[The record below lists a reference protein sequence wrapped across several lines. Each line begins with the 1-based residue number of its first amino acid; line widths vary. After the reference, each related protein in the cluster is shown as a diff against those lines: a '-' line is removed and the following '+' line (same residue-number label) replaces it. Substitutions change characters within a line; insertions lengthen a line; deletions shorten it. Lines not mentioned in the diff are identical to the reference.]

1 MEIFRVREELKYKP
15 IREIPLRVTYYA
27 RVSSERDEQLNSLK
41 NQTQYY
47 EDYIKS
53 NPRWTYVEGY
63 VDEGISGI
71 STQKR
76 ENFHRMVEDAIAGK
90 FDYIVTKEIS
100 RFARNTLDSISY
112 TRKLLSNGVA
122 VFFQND
128 NINTLDE
135 DSEFR
140 LTIMAGVAQDE
151 VRKLSSRV
159 KFGHKQAIKNGVV
172 LGNSHLYGY
181 DKEKGRLTVNEEEAK
196 MVRFIFESYAGGE
209 MTTPKIENAL
219 YEMGYRNY
227 KGGRIGRG
235 VIQHIITNPK
245 YKGYYVGNKVKIID
259 MFTKKQAFLPEEEWV
274 MYKDDEGGRV
284 PAIVSEE
291 LWAQA
296 NRIYKMRG
304 DMVKGRRSSFK
315 ADNLFTGKIIC
326 EADGSA
332 YWLKARFD
340 RDGNNNSR
348 WVCSHKLKEGAQS
361 CKSFAIMERELLDIL
376 ASVLREICGSFD
388 EVVERFVA
396 LYEKSAQSADYAGE
410 LEKIREGIRK
420 VEQKKDKILEY
431 NLDGKISDKEFLRRN
446 DSLNGELESME
457 QAAAELE
464 ARREGDKVKLDEI
477 YRLKKN
483 LKGMDAI
490 TAEDFT
496 QSIINLFI
504 DKIYAEPVDD
514 RQMKLRIVLNTG
526 DTKGRVYEKPLCG
539 GGKSGVRSGHTMKK
553 MIEAQEKAMA
563 GKTQG

>member
-1 MEIFRVREELKYKP
+1 MEIFRIREELKIRP

-76 ENFHRMVEDAIAGK
+76 ENFHRMIEDAIAGK

-135 DSEFR
+135 DSESR

-181 DKEKGRLTVNEEEAK
+181 DKEKGRLTVNEEEAE

-219 YEMGYRNY
+219 YEMGWRNY
-227 KGGRIGRG
+227 KGGRIDRG

-245 YKGYYVGNKVKIID
+245 YKGYYVGNKVKVID

-274 MYKDDEGGRV
+274 MYKDEEKV

-291 LWAQA
+291 LWERA

-304 DMVKGRRSSFK
+304 DIIKNRRSSFK
-315 ADNLFTGKIIC
+315 TDNLFTGKIIC
-326 EADGSA
+326 EADGCA
-332 YWLKARFD
+332 YWLKARSD
-340 RDGNNNSR
+340 RNGNNNSR
-348 WVCSHKLKEGAQS
+348 WVCSHKLKAGTGN

-376 ASVLREICGSFD
+376 ASVLREICGGFD
-388 EVVERFVA
+388 EVVERFVR
-396 LYEKSAQSADYAGE
+396 LYEKSAQSVDYDGE
-410 LEKIREGIRK
+410 MEKIREEIRK
-420 VEQKKDKILEY
+420 VEQKKDKLLEY

-446 DSLNGELESME
+446 DSLNHSLEQLE
-457 QAAAELE
+457 KAAEELE
-464 ARREGDKVKLDEI
+464 AQKEDDRVKLEEI

-483 LKGMDAI
+483 LKGLDAI

-504 DKIYAEPVDD
+504 DRIYAEPVDE
-514 RQMKLRIVLNTG
+514 RQMKLKIVLNTG
-526 DTKGRVYEKPLCG
+526 DTRNRVYEKQACG
-539 GGKSGVRSGHTMKK
+539 GEKDGVRSGNTMKK
-553 MIEAQEKAMA
+553 MIEAQEKMMA
-563 GKTQG
+563 EKNQG

>member
-1 MEIFRVREELKYKP
+1 MEIFRIREELKIRP

-76 ENFHRMVEDAIAGK
+76 ENFHRMIEDAIAGK

-181 DKEKGRLTVNEEEAK
+181 DKEKGRLTVNEEEAE

-219 YEMGYRNY
+219 YEMGWRNY
-227 KGGRIGRG
+227 KGGRIDRG

-245 YKGYYVGNKVKIID
+245 YKGYYVGNKVKVID

-274 MYKDDEGGRV
+274 MYKDEEKV

-291 LWAQA
+291 LWERA
-296 NRIYKMRG
+296 NCIYKMRG
-304 DMVKGRRSSFK
+304 DIIKNRRSSFK
-315 ADNLFTGKIIC
+315 TDNLFTGKIIC
-326 EADGSA
+326 EADGCA
-332 YWLKARFD
+332 YWLKART
-340 RDGNNNSR
+340 GTT
-348 WVCSHKLKEGAQS
+348 
-361 CKSFAIMERELLDIL
+361 IL
-376 ASVLREICGSFD
+376 VG
-388 EVVERFVA
+388 
-396 LYEKSAQSADYAGE
+396 YAAT
-410 LEKIREGIRK
+410 
-420 VEQKKDKILEY
+420 
-431 NLDGKISDKEFLRRN
+431 S
-446 DSLNGELESME
+446 
-457 QAAAELE
+457 
-464 ARREGDKVKLDEI
+464 
-477 YRLKKN
+477 
-483 LKGMDAI
+483 
-490 TAEDFT
+490 
-496 QSIINLFI
+496 
-504 DKIYAEPVDD
+504 
-514 RQMKLRIVLNTG
+514 
-526 DTKGRVYEKPLCG
+526 
-539 GGKSGVRSGHTMKK
+539 
-553 MIEAQEKAMA
+553 
-563 GKTQG
+563 

>member
-1 MEIFRVREELKYKP
+1 MEIFRVREELKNKP

-53 NPRWTYVEGY
+53 NPRWTYVDGY

-219 YEMGYRNY
+219 YEMGCRNY
-227 KGGRIGRG
+227 KGGRIDRG

-245 YKGYYVGNKVKIID
+245 YKGYYVGNKVKVID
-259 MFTKKQAFLPEEEWV
+259 MFTKKQAFLPEDEWV

-291 LWAQA
+291 LWEQA

-304 DMVKGRRSSFK
+304 DMIKGRRSSFK
-315 ADNLFTGKIIC
+315 TDNLFTGKIIC

-332 YWLKARFD
+332 YWLKARSD
-340 RDGNNNSR
+340 RNGNNNSR
-348 WVCSHKLKEGAQS
+348 WVCSQKLKKGTQS
-361 CKSFAIMERELLDIL
+361 CESFAIMERELLDIL

-388 EVVERFVA
+388 EVMERFVT
-396 LYEKSAQSADYAGE
+396 LYEKSAQSVDYTAE
-410 LEKIREGIRK
+410 LERIQEEIRK
-420 VEQKKDKILEY
+420 IEQKKDKLLEY
-431 NLDGKISDKEFLRRN
+431 NLDGRNSLSEILRRN
-446 DSLNGELESME
+446 DSLNGELENME
-457 QAAAELE
+457 KASEELE
-464 ARREGDKVKLDEI
+464 TRKEGDRVKLEEI
-477 YRLKKN
+477 HRLKKN
-483 LKGMDAI
+483 LKGLEAI

-504 DKIYAEPVDD
+504 DKIYAEPIDD
-514 RQMKLRIVLNTG
+514 RQMKLKIVLNTG
-526 DTKGRVYEKPLCG
+526 DTRNRVYEKQTCG
-539 GGKSGVRSGHTMKK
+539 GGKDGVRSGHTMKK
-553 MIEAQEKAMA
+553 MIEAQEKMMA
-563 GKTQG
+563 EKNQG

>member
-1 MEIFRVREELKYKP
+1 MEIFRVREELKNKP

-53 NPRWTYVEGY
+53 NPMWTYVDGY

-181 DKEKGRLTVNEEEAK
+181 DKEKGRLTVNEKEAK

-219 YEMGYRNY
+219 YEMGWRNY
-227 KGGRIGRG
+227 KGGRIDRG

-245 YKGYYVGNKVKIID
+245 YKGYYVGNKVKVID

-274 MYKDDEGGRV
+274 MYKDEEKV

-291 LWAQA
+291 LWERA
-296 NRIYKMRG
+296 NCIYKMRG
-304 DMVKGRRSSFK
+304 DIIKNRRSSFK
-315 ADNLFTGKIIC
+315 TDNLFTGKIIC
-326 EADGSA
+326 EADGCA
-332 YWLKARFD
+332 YWLKARSD
-340 RDGNNNSR
+340 RNGNNNSR
-348 WVCSHKLKEGAQS
+348 WVCSHKLKAGTGN

-376 ASVLREICGSFD
+376 ASVLREICGGFD
-388 EVVERFVA
+388 EVVERFVR
-396 LYEKSAQSADYAGE
+396 LYEKSAQSVDYDGE
-410 LEKIREGIRK
+410 MEKIREEIRK
-420 VEQKKDKILEY
+420 VEQKKDKLLEY
-431 NLDGKISDKEFLRRN
+431 NLDGRISDREFLRRN
-446 DSLNGELESME
+446 DSLNGELENME
-457 QAAAELE
+457 KASEELE
-464 ARREGDKVKLDEI
+464 TRKEGDRVKLEEI
-477 YRLKKN
+477 HRLKKN
-483 LKGMDAI
+483 LKGLEAI

-496 QSIINLFI
+496 QSIINL
-504 DKIYAEPVDD
+504 D
-514 RQMKLRIVLNTG
+514 R
-526 DTKGRVYEKPLCG
+526 
-539 GGKSGVRSGHTMKK
+539 KSVV
-553 MIEAQEKAMA
+553 
-563 GKTQG
+563 

>member
-1 MEIFRVREELKYKP
+1 MEIFRVREELKNKP

-53 NPRWTYVEGY
+53 NPMWTYVDGY

-181 DKEKGRLTVNEEEAK
+181 DKEKGCLTVNEEEAK

-209 MTTPKIENAL
+209 MTTPKIENTL

-227 KGGRIGRG
+227 KGGRIDRG

-245 YKGYYVGNKVKIID
+245 YKGYYVGNKVKVID

-291 LWAQA
+291 LWEQA

-304 DMVKGRRSSFK
+304 DMIKGRRSSFK
-315 ADNLFTGKIIC
+315 TDNLFTGKIIC

-332 YWLKARFD
+332 YWLKARSD
-340 RDGNNNSR
+340 RNGNNNSR
-348 WVCSHKLKEGAQS
+348 WVCSHKLKKGTQS
-361 CKSFAIMERELLDIL
+361 CESFAIMERELLDIL

-388 EVVERFVA
+388 EVVERFVT
-396 LYEKSAQSADYAGE
+396 LYEKSAQSVDYTGE
-410 LEKIREGIRK
+410 LERIHEEIRK
-420 VEQKKDKILEY
+420 IEQKKDKLLEY
-431 NLDGKISDKEFLRRN
+431 NLDGRISDREFLRRN
-446 DSLNGELESME
+446 DSLNGELENME
-457 QAAAELE
+457 KASEELE
-464 ARREGDKVKLDEI
+464 TRKEGDRVKLEEI
-477 YRLKKN
+477 HRLKKN
-483 LKGMDAI
+483 LKGLEAI

-504 DKIYAEPVDD
+504 DKIYVEPIDD
-514 RQMKLRIVLNTG
+514 RQMKLKIVLNTG
-526 DTKGRVYEKPLCG
+526 DTRNRVYEKQTCG
-539 GGKSGVRSGHTMKK
+539 GGKDGVRSGHTMKK
-553 MIEAQEKAMA
+553 MIEAQEKMMA
-563 GKTQG
+563 EKNQG